1 MNYWEPVEAQWKQ
14 NHDTALERLLSLTAD
29 THQLFAD
36 VATAEAITHA
46 PPSNQNTVERVLLR
60 RLGEELRAVEL
71 LAETGHGF
79 QAATLTA
86 SLFEQCHFLT
96 YISNN
101 EAKAKEFRT
110 WDNSR
115 YSIGGSI
122 KNLVEAS
129 GAIRSWSA
137 ERTAEE
143 YKKYEL
149 LCGFK
154 HNNPMFIRT
163 ILLPSDP
170 DLYLA
175 QLCLCEGNWFI
186 LTTLGLFVALRFPVT
201 ACDTILARCN
211 LILDKIKQNYPVF
224 PSPSKDQS
232 YS

>member
-1 MNYWEPVEAQWKQ
+1 MTNYWQPVEAQWRE
-14 NHDTALERLLSLTAD
+14 NHRPALERLLLLTAN

-36 VATAEAITHA
+36 IATAGAITHA
-46 PPSNQNTVERVLLR
+46 PPSDQNTVERVLLR

-71 LAETGHGF
+71 LAEAGHGF

-86 SLFEQCHFLT
+86 SLFEQSHFLT

-101 EAKAKEFRT
+101 EAKAKEFRS
-110 WDNSR
+110 WNNSR

-122 KNLVEAS
+122 KTLVEAS
-129 GAIRSWSA
+129 GKIRSWNA
-137 ERTAEE
+137 ERIAEE
-143 YKKYEL
+143 YKMYEL

-175 QLCLCEGNWFI
+175 QLSLYEANWFI
-186 LTTLGLFVALRFPVT
+186 LTTLGLFAALRFPVRE
-201 ACDTILARCN
+201 CHTILGRCN
-211 LILDKIKQNYPVF
+211 FILDEIKKHYPVF
-224 PSPSKDQS
+224 PA
-232 YS
+232 

>member
-1 MNYWEPVEAQWKQ
+1 LTNYWEPVEAQWRQ
-14 NHDTALERLLSLTAD
+14 NHGPALQRLLILTAD

-46 PPSNQNTVERVLLR
+46 PPSDQNTVERVLLR

-71 LAETGHGF
+71 LAEAGHGF

-101 EAKAKEFRT
+101 EAKPKEFRT
-110 WDNSR
+110 WNNSR

-122 KNLVEAS
+122 KTLVEAS

-137 ERTAEE
+137 ERIAEE
-143 YKKYEL
+143 YKTYEL

-175 QLCLCEGNWFI
+175 QLCLYEANWFL
-186 LTTLGLFVALRFPVT
+186 LTALGLFVALRFPFT
-201 ACDTILARCN
+201 ACDTILGRCN
-211 LILDKIKQNYPVF
+211 LILDQIKENYPAF
-224 PSPSKDQS
+224 RCASKEPA
-232 YS
+232 